1 MPVVVSFVS
10 QKGGVGK
17 STLARALAA
26 VAGHAGVRV
35 FVADLDPQQST
46 LVRWQ
51 RSRAQNP
58 NAAAIKVEG
67 LRTID
72 EALTAAEG
80 DELLIVDTAGNATRA
95 TLDIAR
101 KSHLV
106 VQPTGPS
113 LDDLDPAILLF
124 HELVDAGIPRTRL
137 LMALCRTLTKQEEDE
152 ARAYLTEA
160 SYAPLRASIPERATY
175 RAAHN
180 RGLGLTETKE
190 RALNAR
196 ADELLTELL
205 AKVSDAIAHAQA
217 SAKKSGTEGVA

>member
-1 MPVVVSFVS
+1 MPVVVAFVS

-51 RSRAQNP
+51 RNRAQNP
-58 NAAAIKVEG
+58 YAPTIKVEG
-67 LRTID
+67 LQTID
-72 EALTAAEG
+72 EALAAAE
-80 DELLIVDTAGNATRA
+80 DHELLIIDTPGNTTRA

-124 HELVDAGIPRTRL
+124 HELVEAGIPRARL
-137 LMALCRTLTKQEEDE
+137 LMVLCRTLTRQEEDE

-160 SYAPLRASIPERATY
+160 GYEPLRASIPERATY

-190 RALNAR
+190 LALNAR

-205 AKVSDAIAHAQA
+205 ANVSAAIADARS
-217 SAKKSGTEGVA
+217 SAKKSGREGVA